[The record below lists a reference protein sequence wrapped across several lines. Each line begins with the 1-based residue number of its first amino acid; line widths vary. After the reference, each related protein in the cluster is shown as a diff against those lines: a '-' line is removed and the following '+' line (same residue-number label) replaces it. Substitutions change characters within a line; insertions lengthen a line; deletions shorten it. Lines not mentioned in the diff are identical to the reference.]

1 MHRTVLAAGALLV
14 LTAPLFGLVI
24 AAAPIPDRI
33 ALADAVVVG
42 KIVSIEDK
50 TVAAKR
56 YPGDPSKA
64 EFKVALIQIDAPLY
78 GAKGLTRIRLGFVPP
93 EAPINPKPGR
103 PVIGG
108 GINRFPQ
115 LNHAVDQEACF
126 FLKKHG
132 EADFMVAQNYFDVI
146 DKKTAGFDKEV
157 AQVKQCAKLL
167 EDPAA
172 SLRSKNA
179 DERLLT
185 AAMML
190 TRYRTPP
197 QGVQNPKT
205 EPLSAEQSKLLLD
218 ALATADWTRRLDGS
232 QVSPQMVFFRLNLT
246 PKDGWT
252 QPKNGQEI
260 PAAAQKWLKDNA
272 GKYQVQRFVR

>member
-1 MHRTVLAAGALLV
+1 MHRTALAALALLF
-14 LTAPLFGLVI
+14 LTAPLTALMV
-24 AAAPIPDRI
+24 APTPIPDRL

-56 YPGDPSKA
+56 FPGDPNKS
-64 EFKVALIQIDAPLY
+64 EFKVALIQIDDPLY
-78 GAKGLTRIRLGFVPP
+78 GAKGLTRVRLGFVPP
-93 EAPINPKPGR
+93 PPQVQPNPGR

-115 LNHAVDQEACF
+115 MNHAVGQEACF
-126 FLKKHG
+126 FLKKH
-132 EADFMVAQNYFDVI
+132 ADGDFYVAPMYFDVI
-146 DKKTAGFDKEV
+146 DKKVAGFDKEI

-167 EDPAA
+167 ENPGA
-172 SLRSKNA
+172 SLQAKNA

-197 QGVQNPKT
+197 AGVQNPKT
-205 EPLSAEQSKLLLD
+205 EALSAEQSKLLLE
-218 ALATADWTRRLDGS
+218 ALASADWSKRIDGT

-246 PKDGWT
+246 AKDGWT

-272 GKYQVQRFVR
+272 DKYRVQRFVP